1 MAKSVQADK
10 EEDSIQI
17 LFKPFEFV
25 IFPCVVAEAYIPILG
40 AGWCQMKRICSN
52 FGPPDVSN
60 QVKYDSRFHD
70 EMMSSNY
77 GPCF

>member
-10 EEDSIQI
+10 EEDSFQI
-17 LFKPFEFV
+17 SFHSIVF
-25 IFPCVVAEAYIPILG
+25 FPRVVAEAYILILG

-52 FGPPDVSN
+52 FGAPYVSN
-60 QVKYDSRFHD
+60 QVKYDSRFND